1 MAMMKNQLTLQNLEI
16 KQEKFTG
23 PLDLL
28 LTLIEER
35 KLEITEVSLASVTDT
50 FLKYV
55 GDLKQVAPEILADFL
70 VVAAKLILIKSKSL
84 LPTLELTSEEEA
96 EIKDLTQR
104 LEIYKLFK
112 EASQHIKSLYTKNP
126 MMAREFLSTQT
137 PIFYPPENFEVL
149 WLKQAF
155 EKIWTEFSSLG
166 ETIVEKVKKVIKIEE
181 KIKNILKLLN
191 QKAESSFN
199 QLITKREK
207 IEIIVTFLALL
218 QMFKEQIIIIEQE
231 ENFGEIKVV
240 LKTENNFNLYH
251 E

>member
-1 MAMMKNQLTLQNLEI
+1 MINQHLNLQNLEI
-16 KQEKFTG
+16 NQEKFSG

-28 LTLIEER
+28 LILIEER
-35 KLEITEVSLASVTDT
+35 KLEITEVSLASVTDS

-55 GDLKQVAPEILADFL
+55 GDLKQAAPAILADFL

-84 LPTLELTSEEEA
+84 LPTLELSSEEES

-112 EASQHIKSLYTKNP
+112 EASQHIKNLYTKNP

-149 WLKQAF
+149 WLKQSF

-166 ETIVEKVKKVIKIEE
+166 ETIIEKVKKVIKIEE

-191 QKAESSFN
+191 QKVESSFN

-218 QMFKEQIIIIEQE
+218 QMFKEQIVIIEQE

-240 LKTENNFNLYH
+240 LKSENHFISYH

>member
-1 MAMMKNQLTLQNLEI
+1 MINQHLNLQNLEI
-16 KQEKFTG
+16 NQEKFSG

-28 LTLIEER
+28 LILIEER
-35 KLEITEVSLASVTDT
+35 KLEITEVSLASVTDS

-55 GDLKQVAPEILADFL
+55 GDLKQAAPAILADFL

-84 LPTLELTSEEEA
+84 LPTLELSSEEEA

-112 EASQHIKSLYTKNP
+112 EASQHIKNLYTKNP

-149 WLKQAF
+149 WLKQSF

-191 QKAESSFN
+191 QKVESSFN

-218 QMFKEQIIIIEQE
+218 QMFKEQIVIIEQE

-240 LKTENNFNLYH
+240 LKSENHFISYH